1 MDKVPLSLELVPIDP
16 PPDGKAAPE
25 AAPPAAP
32 ATPAPPATPADMALD
47 AIEIK
52 PAERPI
58 PIAKNGAARPDPYGA
73 QAAREYAE
81 GHIDTPLWN
90 RALTQ
95 ANGDKT
101 AAAAIYVRARATA
114 LRLFDRHPDQ
124 RPATPL
130 SSRNPEPADRDRYV
144 EPRLGVFA
152 RYRIP
157 IVAAAVILPLAIGG
171 AYFALSRSGPP
182 PQAVAA
188 QAPPAPAAT
197 PAKPSADAK
206 AKEIAS
212 KAPGPDLSKKVQELR
227 DIGNWNVMVLYAVE
241 WTRKEPGNA
250 AAWDALRVG
259 YVRLKQY
266 EDAASAANKA
276 VQLAPD
282 DAKLWRALA
291 EIHLDRDDPS
301 QALAAFEQATARN
314 EHDLDSAYQ
323 VGLLSARL
331 GQPQAARAAFDRA
344 LAVKPNDPVALC
356 LRTAVAQMPPARDAY
371 TMAVQIRQIDSRCH
385 GRGDAAPATSK

>member
-1 MDKVPLSLELVPIDP
+1 MDKAPLSLELVPMDP

-25 AAPPAAP
+25 GAPAAAP
-32 ATPAPPATPADMALD
+32 AATPAETALD
-47 AIEIK
+47 AIELQ

-58 PIAKNGAARPDPYGA
+58 PIAKNGAAKPDPYGA

-114 LRLFDRHPDQ
+114 LRLFDRHPEQ
-124 RPATPL
+124 RPAAPL
-130 SSRNPEPADRDRYV
+130 RSLKPNPADEDRYV
-144 EPRLGVFA
+144 EPGMGLFS

-157 IVAAAVILPLAIGG
+157 IIAAAVILPLAIGG
-171 AYFALSRSGPP
+171 AIFALNRPSPP

-188 QAPPAPAAT
+188 KAPPAPAAT
-197 PAKPSADAK
+197 PAKPAADAK
-206 AKEIAS
+206 AKEPAP
-212 KAPGPDLSKKVQELR
+212 KAPSPDLSRKVQELR

-250 AAWDALRVG
+250 AAWDALRTG

-282 DAKLWRALA
+282 DPKLWRALA
-291 EIHLDRDDPS
+291 EVHLDRDDPS
-301 QALAAFEQATARN
+301 QALAAFEQAVARD
-314 EHDLDSAYQ
+314 ERDLDSMYQ

-331 GQPQAARAAFDRA
+331 GQPQAARTAFDRA
-344 LAVKPNDPVALC
+344 LAVKPNDPVAQC
-356 LRTAVAQMPPARDAY
+356 MRAAVAQMPPARDAY

-385 GRGDAAPATSK
+385 GRSDAAPSPAK